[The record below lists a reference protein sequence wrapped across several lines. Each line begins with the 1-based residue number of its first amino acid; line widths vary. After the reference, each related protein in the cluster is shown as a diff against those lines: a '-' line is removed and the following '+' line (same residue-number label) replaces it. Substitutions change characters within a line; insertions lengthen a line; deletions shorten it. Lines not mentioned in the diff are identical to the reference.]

1 MGFFKKYR
9 HKNNSAQNNTAN
21 TYTVAGTTYNV
32 THTAESYP
40 VNRSAPV
47 RTAAVRRVQK
57 PTTSTPPT
65 ATTSKLNTIEAEVSR
80 YLNISWADAR
90 DLVSYARGKHNVL
103 PGDKNAE
110 KIKRYAIIQ
119 SAIEAD
125 AHNPKKKLAPKLT
138 KPKLSIKEQE
148 KQDRIQK
155 WARDHYH
162 ATWGME
168 DGDIFC
174 TGFSRW

>member
-1 MGFFKKYR
+1 MGFFKRYR
-9 HKNNSAQNNTAN
+9 HKNNSAQNNITAN
-21 TYTVAGTTYNV
+21 TYTGATY
-32 THTAESYP
+32 TIPTPTAVGYP
-40 VNRSAPV
+40 NSSAPAQATV
-47 RTAAVRRVQK
+47 RRAPTPKTSTAA
-57 PTTSTPPT
+57 
-65 ATTSKLNTIEAEVSR
+65 AATSKLNTIEAEVSQ

-103 PGDKNAE
+103 PGDKAAE
-110 KIKRYAIIQ
+110 KAKRYAIIQ

>member
-21 TYTVAGTTYNV
+21 TGTTY
-32 THTAESYP
+32 TTPTAVYAYP
-40 VNRSAPV
+40 INNSATV
-47 RTAAVRRVQK
+47 QATAVRRVQK
-57 PTTSTPPT
+57 PPTSTPA

-90 DLVSYARGKHNVL
+90 DLVSYARGKNNVL

-125 AHNPKKKLAPKLT
+125 AHNPKKKLAPKPT
-138 KPKLSIKEQE
+138 KPKLSVKEQE
-148 KQDRIQK
+148 KEDRIQK
-155 WARDHYH
+155 WARDHCRFDDSR
-162 ATWGME
+162 G
-168 DGDIFC
+168 
-174 TGFSRW
+174 GFGNRGW